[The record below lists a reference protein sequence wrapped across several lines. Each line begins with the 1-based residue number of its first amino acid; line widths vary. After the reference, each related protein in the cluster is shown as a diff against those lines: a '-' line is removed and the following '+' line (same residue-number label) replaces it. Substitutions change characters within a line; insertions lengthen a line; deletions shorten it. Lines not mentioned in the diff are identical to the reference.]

1 MCPLSSVIGD
11 VNGVLQMLDF
21 GADPNMAHPDMS
33 PFASPDVT
41 KESCLLLLERG
52 ADPLKKVKGK
62 AAMAHLFSS
71 PNLSDEGIFKCSPRE
86 LLL

>member
-1 MCPLSSVIGD
+1 MSAVLAD
-11 VNGVLQMLDF
+11 VDEVQLMLDF
-21 GADPNMAHPDMS
+21 GADPNMSHPDMS

-71 PNLSDEGIFKCSPRE
+71 PNLSDEGISNTH
-86 LLL
+86 